1 MKSKLRN
8 KFVSEKLKMYSMK
21 QSKELVIG
29 FVFSF
34 LRTSMEILGPI
45 VIGYVLNE
53 FVAKNN
59 ISGNFLTIIKYL
71 AFYLVIYVAC
81 GIFSNLSMI
90 YFELAAN
97 NVTYFV
103 QNDIYKHINELPIE
117 YFDNLAAGS
126 IVSRITNDTMRL
138 KIMFQLILADIATAA
153 IMIIAIYIMM
163 VVTNIEVSLMLL
175 ILFPLVFLIFYDYR
189 YKSAKHN
196 NRIRHLVSKINANIN
211 ENINNMEII
220 QALNVKKTIKDKFDK
235 INKEIFSN
243 NLALTKLRS
252 YGGYRAI
259 DIIGLLS
266 TVIILFYFGYG
277 HITKNYPVTVGGL
290 YIIID
295 YTSKIFSNV
304 SVIVT
309 RFGDM
314 EQAYASASHIFDIM
328 KLDTIEKS
336 DGVIDK
342 LEGNIEFK
350 NVYFAYDKNDVLKNV
365 SFKIPKST
373 SAAFVG
379 TTGSGKSTILNLI
392 LKFYDVKSGE
402 ILVDG
407 VNIND
412 LNEDV
417 LREDFAVVLQDPFL
431 FETTLKENI
440 TLDKDYSD
448 EEVINALEELG
459 CYTLLKK
466 GLNEQIKEK
475 GSNLSQGER
484 QLISFARAYIRNPR
498 VLILDEATSN
508 IDTETEQIIQQPLEK
523 LKYSRTTLIV
533 AHRLSTIRNV
543 DKIFALSNGKIIESG
558 THDELLEKDGFYK
571 QMYDEQSAN

>member
-196 NRIRHLVSKINANIN
+196 KRIRHLVSKINANIN

-290 YIIID
+290 YIIVD

>member
-1 MKSKLRN
+1 MKSRLRN

-196 NRIRHLVSKINANIN
+196 KRIRHLVSKINANIN

>member
-1 MKSKLRN
+1 MKSRLRN

-21 QSKELVIG
+21 QSKELLIG

-59 ISGNFLTIIKYL
+59 IVVNFLTIIKYL
-71 AFYLVIYVAC
+71 AIYLVIYVAC

-103 QNDIYKHINELPIE
+103 QNDIYKYINELPIE

-163 VVTNIEVSLMLL
+163 VVTNIKVSLMLL
-175 ILFPLVFLIFYDYR
+175 ILFPLVFIIFYDYR

-196 NRIRHLVSKINANIN
+196 KRIRRLVSKINANIN

-277 HITKNYPVTVGGL
+277 QITKSYPVTVGGL

-466 GLNEQIKEK
+466 GINEQIKEK

-523 LKYSRTTLIV
+523 LKYLRTTLIV

>member
-196 NRIRHLVSKINANIN
+196 KRIRHLVSKINANIN

-402 ILVDG
+402 ILVDV

>member
-1 MKSKLRN
+1 MKSRLRN

-21 QSKELVIG
+21 QSKELLIG

-71 AFYLVIYVAC
+71 AIYLVIYVAC

-163 VVTNIEVSLMLL
+163 VVTNIKVSLMLL

-196 NRIRHLVSKINANIN
+196 KRIRHLVSKINANIN

-277 HITKNYPVTVGGL
+277 QITKSYPVTVGGL

-466 GLNEQIKEK
+466 GINEQIKEK

-523 LKYSRTTLIV
+523 LKYLRTTLIV

>member
-59 ISGNFLTIIKYL
+59 ISGIFLTIIKYL

-196 NRIRHLVSKINANIN
+196 KRIRHLVSKINANIN

>member
-29 FVFSF
+29 FVFSL

-45 VIGYVLNE
+45 VIGFVLNE
-53 FVAKNN
+53 YVAKNN
-59 ISGNFLTIIKYL
+59 MVGNFSSIIKYL
-71 AFYLVIYVAC
+71 AIYLVIYVAC

-138 KIMFQLILADIATAA
+138 KIMFQLILADITTAT
-153 IMIIAIYIMM
+153 IMIVAIYIMM
-163 VVTNIEVSLMLL
+163 VVTNIKVSLMLL

-196 NRIRHLVSKINANIN
+196 KRIRHLVSKINANIN

-220 QALNVKKTIKDKFDK
+220 QALNVKKTIKNKFDK
-235 INKEIFSN
+235 INKEIFDN

-277 HITKNYPVTVGGL
+277 QITKSYPVTVGGL

-336 DGVIDK
+336 DGVIDG

-350 NVYFAYDKNDVLKNV
+350 NVYFAYDKNDVLKDV

-402 ILVDG
+402 ILIDG

-412 LNEDV
+412 LNEDI
-417 LREDFAVVLQDPFL
+417 LRENFAVVLQDPFL

-440 TLDKDYSD
+440 TLDKDYTD
-448 EEVINALEELG
+448 EEVITALEELG

-466 GLNEQIKEK
+466 GLNELIKEK

-498 VLILDEATSN
+498 ILILDEATSN

-558 THDELLEKDGFYK
+558 THDELLLKDGFYK
-571 QMYDEQSAN
+571 QMYDEQSSI

>member
-196 NRIRHLVSKINANIN
+196 KRIRHLVSKINANIN

-314 EQAYASASHIFDIM
+314 EQSYASASHIFDIM

>member
-29 FVFSF
+29 FVFSL

-45 VIGYVLNE
+45 VIGFVLNE

-59 ISGNFLTIIKYL
+59 IVGNFSSIIKYL
-71 AFYLVIYVAC
+71 AIYLVIYVAC

-138 KIMFQLILADIATAA
+138 KIMFQLILADITTAA

-163 VVTNIEVSLMLL
+163 VVTNIKVSLMLL

-196 NRIRHLVSKINANIN
+196 KRIRHLVSKINANIN

-220 QALNVKKTIKDKFDK
+220 QALNVKKTIKNKFDK
-235 INKEIFSN
+235 INKEIFDN

-277 HITKNYPVTVGGL
+277 QITKSYPVTVGGL

-328 KLDTIEKS
+328 KLDTIVKS
-336 DGVIDK
+336 DGVIEDLK
-342 LEGNIEFK
+342 GDIEFK
-350 NVYFAYDKNDVLKNV
+350 NVYFAYDKNDVLKDI

-402 ILVDG
+402 ILIDG
-407 VNIND
+407 VNINN
-412 LNEDV
+412 LNEDI
-417 LREDFAVVLQDPFL
+417 LRENFAVVLQDPFL

-448 EEVINALEELG
+448 EEVIQALEELG

-466 GLNEQIKEK
+466 GLHEPIKEK

-484 QLISFARAYIRNPR
+484 QLISFGRAYIRNPR
-498 VLILDEATSN
+498 ILILDEATSN

-558 THDELLEKDGFYK
+558 THDELLLKDGFYK
-571 QMYDEQSAN
+571 QMYDEQSSI

>member
-29 FVFSF
+29 FVFSL

-45 VIGYVLNE
+45 VIGFVLNE

-59 ISGNFLTIIKYL
+59 IVGNFSSIIKYL
-71 AFYLVIYVAC
+71 AIYLVIYVAC

-138 KIMFQLILADIATAA
+138 KIMFQLILADITTAA

-163 VVTNIEVSLMLL
+163 VVTNIKVSLMLL

-196 NRIRHLVSKINANIN
+196 KRIRHLVSKINANIN

-220 QALNVKKTIKDKFDK
+220 QALNVKKTIKNKFDK
-235 INKEIFSN
+235 INKEIFYN

-277 HITKNYPVTVGGL
+277 QITKSYPVTVGGL

-336 DGVIDK
+336 DGVIEDLK
-342 LEGNIEFK
+342 GDIEFN
-350 NVYFAYDKNDVLKNV
+350 NVYFAYDKNDVLKDI

-402 ILVDG
+402 ILIDG
-407 VNIND
+407 ININN
-412 LNEDV
+412 LNEDIM
-417 LREDFAVVLQDPFL
+417 RENFAVVLQDPFL

-448 EEVINALEELG
+448 EEVIHALEELG

-466 GLNEQIKEK
+466 GLNEPIKEK

-498 VLILDEATSN
+498 ILILDEATSN

-558 THDELLEKDGFYK
+558 THDELLLKDGFYK
-571 QMYDEQSAN
+571 QMYDEQSSN

>member
-29 FVFSF
+29 FVFSL
-34 LRTSMEILGPI
+34 LRTSMEIFGPI
-45 VIGYVLNE
+45 VIGFVLNE

-59 ISGNFLTIIKYL
+59 IVGNFSSIIKYL
-71 AFYLVIYVAC
+71 AIYLVIYVAC

-138 KIMFQLILADIATAA
+138 KIMFQLILADITTAA

-163 VVTNIEVSLMLL
+163 VVTNIKVSLMLL

-196 NRIRHLVSKINANIN
+196 KRIRHLVSKINANIN

-220 QALNVKKTIKDKFDK
+220 QALNVKKTIKNKFDK
-235 INKEIFSN
+235 INKEIFYN

-277 HITKNYPVTVGGL
+277 QITKSYPVTVGGL

-336 DGVIDK
+336 DGVIEDLK
-342 LEGNIEFK
+342 GDIEFK
-350 NVYFAYDKNDVLKNV
+350 NVYFAYDKNDVLKDI

-402 ILVDG
+402 ILIDG
-407 VNIND
+407 ININN
-412 LNEDV
+412 LNEDIM
-417 LREDFAVVLQDPFL
+417 RENFAVVLQDPFL

-448 EEVINALEELG
+448 EEVIHALEELG

-466 GLNEQIKEK
+466 GLNEPIKEK

-498 VLILDEATSN
+498 ILILDEATSN

-558 THDELLEKDGFYK
+558 THDELLLKDGFYK
-571 QMYDEQSAN
+571 QMYDEQSSN

>member
-1 MKSKLRN
+1 MKSSLRN

-71 AFYLVIYVAC
+71 AIYLVIYVAC

-163 VVTNIEVSLMLL
+163 VVTNIKVSLMLL

-196 NRIRHLVSKINANIN
+196 KRIRHLVSKINANIN

-277 HITKNYPVTVGGL
+277 QITKNYPVTVGGL

-336 DGVIDK
+336 DGLIDK

>member
-196 NRIRHLVSKINANIN
+196 KRIRHLVSKINANIN

-543 DKIFALSNGKIIESG
+543 DKIFSLSNGKIIESG

>member
-29 FVFSF
+29 FVFSL

-45 VIGYVLNE
+45 VIGFVLNE

-59 ISGNFLTIIKYL
+59 IVGNFSSIIKYL
-71 AFYLVIYVAC
+71 AIYLVIYVAC

-138 KIMFQLILADIATAA
+138 KIMFQLILADITTAA

-163 VVTNIEVSLMLL
+163 VVTNIKVSLMLL

-196 NRIRHLVSKINANIN
+196 KRIRHLVSKINANIN

-220 QALNVKKTIKDKFDK
+220 QALNVKKTIKNKFDK
-235 INKEIFSN
+235 INKEIFDN

-277 HITKNYPVTVGGL
+277 QITKSYPVTVGGL

-336 DGVIDK
+336 DGVIEDLK
-342 LEGNIEFK
+342 GDIEFK
-350 NVYFAYDKNDVLKNV
+350 NVYFAYDKNDVLKDI

-402 ILVDG
+402 ILIDG
-407 VNIND
+407 ININN
-412 LNEDV
+412 LNEDIM
-417 LREDFAVVLQDPFL
+417 RENFAVVLQDPFL

-448 EEVINALEELG
+448 EEVIHALEELG

-466 GLNEQIKEK
+466 GLNEPIKEK

-498 VLILDEATSN
+498 ILILDEATSN

-523 LKYSRTTLIV
+523 LKYLRTTLIV

-558 THDELLEKDGFYK
+558 THDELLLKDGFYK
-571 QMYDEQSAN
+571 QMYDEQSSN

>member
-196 NRIRHLVSKINANIN
+196 KRIRHLVSKINANIN

-392 LKFYDVKSGE
+392 LKFYDVKTGE

>member
-29 FVFSF
+29 FVFSL

-45 VIGYVLNE
+45 VIGFVLNE

-59 ISGNFLTIIKYL
+59 IVGNFSSIIKYL
-71 AFYLVIYVAC
+71 AIYLVIYVAC

-138 KIMFQLILADIATAA
+138 KIMFQLILADITTAA

-163 VVTNIEVSLMLL
+163 VVTNIKVSLMLL

-196 NRIRHLVSKINANIN
+196 KRIRHLVSKINANIN

-220 QALNVKKTIKDKFDK
+220 QALNVKKTIKNKFDK
-235 INKEIFSN
+235 INKEIFDN

-277 HITKNYPVTVGGL
+277 KITKSYPVTVGGL

-336 DGVIDK
+336 DGVIEDLK
-342 LEGNIEFK
+342 GDIEFK
-350 NVYFAYDKNDVLKNV
+350 NVYFTYDKNDVLKDI

-402 ILVDG
+402 ILIDG
-407 VNIND
+407 VNINN
-412 LNEDV
+412 LNEDI
-417 LREDFAVVLQDPFL
+417 LRENFAVVLQDPFL

-440 TLDKDYSD
+440 TLDKYYSD
-448 EEVINALEELG
+448 EEVIQALEELG

-466 GLNEQIKEK
+466 GLNEPIKEK

-498 VLILDEATSN
+498 ILILDEATSN

-558 THDELLEKDGFYK
+558 THDELLLKDGFYK
-571 QMYDEQSAN
+571 QMYDEQSSN

>member
-29 FVFSF
+29 FVFSL

-45 VIGYVLNE
+45 VIGFVLNE

-59 ISGNFLTIIKYL
+59 IVGNFSSIIKYL
-71 AFYLVIYVAC
+71 AIYLVIYVAC

-138 KIMFQLILADIATAA
+138 KIMFQLILADITTAA

-163 VVTNIEVSLMLL
+163 VVTNIKVSLMLL

-196 NRIRHLVSKINANIN
+196 KRIRHLVSKINANIN

-220 QALNVKKTIKDKFDK
+220 QALNVKKTIKNKFDK
-235 INKEIFSN
+235 INKEIFYN

-277 HITKNYPVTVGGL
+277 QITKSYPVTVGGL

-336 DGVIDK
+336 DGVIEDLK
-342 LEGNIEFK
+342 GDIEFN
-350 NVYFAYDKNDVLKNV
+350 NVYFAYDKNDVLKDI

-402 ILVDG
+402 ILIDG
-407 VNIND
+407 ININN
-412 LNEDV
+412 LNEDIM
-417 LREDFAVVLQDPFL
+417 RENFAVVLQDPFL

-440 TLDKDYSD
+440 TLDKDYRD
-448 EEVINALEELG
+448 EEVIHALEELG

-466 GLNEQIKEK
+466 GLNEPIKEK

-498 VLILDEATSN
+498 ILILDEATSN

-558 THDELLEKDGFYK
+558 THDELLLKDGFYK
-571 QMYDEQSAN
+571 QMYDEQSSN

>member
-29 FVFSF
+29 FVFS
-34 LRTSMEILGPI
+34 LLITSMEILGPI
-45 VIGYVLNE
+45 VIGFVLNE
-53 FVAKNN
+53 YVAKNN
-59 ISGNFLTIIKYL
+59 MVGNFSSIIKYL
-71 AFYLVIYVAC
+71 AIYLVIYVAC

-138 KIMFQLILADIATAA
+138 KIMFQLILADITTAT
-153 IMIIAIYIMM
+153 IMIVAIYIMM
-163 VVTNIEVSLMLL
+163 VVTNIKVSLMLL

-196 NRIRHLVSKINANIN
+196 KRIRHLVSKINANIN

-220 QALNVKKTIKDKFDK
+220 QALNVKKTIKNKFDK
-235 INKEIFSN
+235 INKEIFDN

-277 HITKNYPVTVGGL
+277 QITKSYPVTVGGL

-336 DGVIDK
+336 DGVIDG

-350 NVYFAYDKNDVLKNV
+350 NVYFAYDKNDVLKDV

-402 ILVDG
+402 ILIDG

-412 LNEDV
+412 LNEDI
-417 LREDFAVVLQDPFL
+417 LRENFAVVLQDPFL

-466 GLNEQIKEK
+466 GLNEPIKEK

-498 VLILDEATSN
+498 ILILDEATSN

-558 THDELLEKDGFYK
+558 THDELLLKDGFYK
-571 QMYDEQSAN
+571 QMYDEQSSI

>member
-29 FVFSF
+29 FVFSL

-45 VIGYVLNE
+45 VIGFVLNE

-59 ISGNFLTIIKYL
+59 IVGNFSSIIKYL
-71 AFYLVIYVAC
+71 AIYLVIYVAC

-138 KIMFQLILADIATAA
+138 KIMFQLILADITTAA

-163 VVTNIEVSLMLL
+163 VVTNIKVSLMLL

-196 NRIRHLVSKINANIN
+196 KRIRHLVSKINANIN

-220 QALNVKKTIKDKFDK
+220 QALNVKKTIKNKFDK
-235 INKEIFSN
+235 INKEIFDN

-277 HITKNYPVTVGGL
+277 QITKSYPVTVGGL

-328 KLDTIEKS
+328 KLDTIVKS
-336 DGVIDK
+336 DGVIEDLK
-342 LEGNIEFK
+342 GDIEFK
-350 NVYFAYDKNDVLKNV
+350 NVYFAYDNNDVLKDI

-402 ILVDG
+402 ILIDG
-407 VNIND
+407 VNINN
-412 LNEDV
+412 LNEDI
-417 LREDFAVVLQDPFL
+417 LRENFAVVLQDPFL

-448 EEVINALEELG
+448 EEVIHALEELG

-466 GLNEQIKEK
+466 GLNEPIKEK

-498 VLILDEATSN
+498 ILILDEATSN

-558 THDELLEKDGFYK
+558 THDELLLKDGFYK
-571 QMYDEQSAN
+571 QMYDEQSSI

>member
-196 NRIRHLVSKINANIN
+196 KRIRHLVSKINANIN

-314 EQAYASASHIFDIM
+314 EQTYASASHIFDIM

>member
-29 FVFSF
+29 FVFSL
-34 LRTSMEILGPI
+34 LRTSMEIFGPI
-45 VIGYVLNE
+45 VIGFVLNE

-59 ISGNFLTIIKYL
+59 IVGNFSSIIKYL
-71 AFYLVIYVAC
+71 AIYLVIYVAC
-81 GIFSNLSMI
+81 GIFSNLSII

-138 KIMFQLILADIATAA
+138 KIMFQLILADITTAA

-163 VVTNIEVSLMLL
+163 VVTNIKVSLMLL

-196 NRIRHLVSKINANIN
+196 KRIRHLVSKINANIN

-220 QALNVKKTIKDKFDK
+220 QALNVKKTIKNKFDK
-235 INKEIFSN
+235 INKEIFDN

-277 HITKNYPVTVGGL
+277 QITKSYPVTVGGL

-336 DGVIDK
+336 DGVIEDLK
-342 LEGNIEFK
+342 GDIEFK
-350 NVYFAYDKNDVLKNV
+350 NVYFAYDKNDVLKDI

-402 ILVDG
+402 ILIDG
-407 VNIND
+407 VNINN
-412 LNEDV
+412 LNEDIM
-417 LREDFAVVLQDPFL
+417 RENFAVVLQDPFL

-448 EEVINALEELG
+448 EEVIHALEELG

-466 GLNEQIKEK
+466 GLNEPIKEK

-498 VLILDEATSN
+498 ILILDEATSN

-558 THDELLEKDGFYK
+558 THDELLLKDGFYK
-571 QMYDEQSAN
+571 QMYDEQSSI

>member
-196 NRIRHLVSKINANIN
+196 KRIRHLVSKINANIN

-466 GLNEQIKEK
+466 GLNEQIKGK